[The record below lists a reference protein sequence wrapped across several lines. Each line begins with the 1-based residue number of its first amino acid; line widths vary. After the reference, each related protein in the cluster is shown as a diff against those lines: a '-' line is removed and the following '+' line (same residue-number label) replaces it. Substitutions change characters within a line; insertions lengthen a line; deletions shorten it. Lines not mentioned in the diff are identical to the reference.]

1 MVEVV
6 LLEADVDGGL
16 VDAVAEL
23 LGAQVRAGAALGWVE
38 PPPRA
43 EIAEL
48 IGSLV
53 AAGPGEAACA
63 VARDAGELVGFGYW
77 RRYARPTH
85 RPHADL
91 EKLAVSP
98 AAGGRGIGRALL
110 RALVESARAA
120 GVEQLTL
127 DFRGDNHAAEH
138 LYRSEGFVEC
148 GRLPGFVAPADGT
161 RHDKVLHV
169 KDLRGPTG

>member
-1 MVEVV
+1 MVDVV
-6 LLEADVDGGL
+6 VPGPADDGL

-23 LGAQVRAGAALGWVE
+23 LEAQVRAGAALGWVE

-48 IGSLV
+48 IGGIL
-53 AAGPGEAACA
+53 ADGPGEAACA

-91 EKLAVSP
+91 EKLAVAPS
-98 AAGGRGIGRALL
+98 ASRRGIGRAVL
-110 RALVESARAA
+110 RALVASARAA

-127 DFRGDNHAAEH
+127 DFRGDNHAAER
-138 LYRSEGFVEC
+138 LYRSEGFVEY
-148 GRLPGFVAPADGT
+148 GRLAGFVAPADGT

-169 KDLRGPTG
+169 KDLRAPTG